1 VWCLFELYTA
11 ITLGAK
17 VIMTFPPEDAEG
29 FYSKLQQN
37 DETTALV
44 PTINA
49 KQAQATVESDRV
61 RIFKEITKSIGMGP
75 FNAKLQEYL
84 EQALRGVATEALLQ
98 RGGVER
104 MSAGAG
110 GSKATLG
117 LLRGELEQVKQLL
130 TTSLGENKQEL
141 KQEVQDTKK
150 EVQDT
155 KKELKQ
161 EVQDTTRVVQD
172 MKQELAVQAAVQ
184 DETKREVHEAKQEM
198 QRRMA
203 TLEEKMDAVLG
214 LLVNRSGP

>member
-11 ITLGAK
+11 ISLGAK

-37 DETTALV
+37 DETTVLV

-130 TTSLGENKQEL
+130 TTSLGGNKQEL
-141 KQEVQDTKK
+141 QQEVQETKK
-150 EVQDT
+150 EVQ
-155 KKELKQ
+155 
-161 EVQDTTRVVQD
+161 
-172 MKQELAVQAAVQ
+172 
-184 DETKREVHEAKQEM
+184 ETKTQRHNNLSKGLSLLRSKRNFCKFHFEALLYYDG
-198 QRRMA
+198 
-203 TLEEKMDAVLG
+203 LEPTA
-214 LLVNRSGP
+214 